1 MFRVKDLDDKRAKRR
16 RKFILADGI
25 TNQKAMT
32 PRRSFSVKQV
42 SIVLVKSFTMMCSRL
57 LKFCFYGYVIRLA
70 RAMRICMRP
79 KKSKLR
85 DDLFANLPTRAA
97 DFVTCTPVVP
107 RGRILTSS
115 KVTLLLIPISRPL
128 RNSTESPAVPASGKV
143 ANAAAMGLFDIWV
156 LIFLVLIA
164 PASIAYPFNTRSQS
178 LALTNG
184 ASPEGISLAN
194 LTSLGQGYSVYPTM
208 CFPPPSR
215 GRHVSPS
222 DLTDVLSDCSWIIN
236 QVLLQEDS
244 LLFQDLLFNYNIF
257 KDKSGN
263 RYLSRWHRGRCVI
276 SVAVAEKNEQQ
287 ILQLFNVV
295 LAANK
300 ILKECIGDQKI
311 LHGGT
316 TPIGSPKN
324 SFYVGVM
331 GLQDSDAAN
340 ESNDSL
346 LSNLDLSG
354 RDIQRSL
361 LRTTVSSVED
371 HDANGSPVSLPPS
384 VSMGRRASDP
394 QHGSSLSTDTQSL
407 VPEGT
412 LSTSKLVLPS
422 TNLSGSVKAP
432 PSYPVR
438 CFNPYSVRI
447 PPAALEDCQFVI
459 NHIIL
464 GYPNP
469 MSPQTFGYITSAD
482 IDLSL
487 PQNQRWIFAHCAIFV
502 RNTNKARIDTFRMVD
517 VAYTAHNIMTK
528 CVGGVKY
535 PVGGFADI
543 GTVADN
549 FYVGVGGIVT
559 TDATNT
565 PTPQYSS
572 SVDLVG
578 DGIGTHGAL

>member
-1 MFRVKDLDDKRAKRR
+1 MKDLDDKRAKRR
-16 RKFILADGI
+16 RKFVLADGI

-32 PRRSFSVKQV
+32 PRSSFSVKQV
-42 SIVLVKSFTMMCSRL
+42 STTLVESFTIMCSSL
-57 LKFCFYGYVIRLA
+57 LKICFYGYVTRLA
-70 RAMRICMRP
+70 SAMRICMRP

-85 DDLFANLPTRAA
+85 DNLFANLPTSAA

-107 RGRILTSS
+107 RGRILTCS
-115 KVTLLLIPISRPL
+115 KLTLLLILISCPPF

-164 PASIAYPFNTRSQS
+164 PVSIAHPFNTRSQS

-184 ASPEGISLAN
+184 ASPEVNSHGN
-194 LTSLGQGYSVYPTM
+194 LTSLGQDYPVYPTT

-215 GRHVSPS
+215 GRQVSLP
-222 DLTDVLSDCSWIIN
+222 DLTNVLSDCSWIIN
-236 QVLLQEDS
+236 RVLLQQTS
-244 LLFQDLLFNYNIF
+244 LLFQDLLINYNTF
-257 KDKSGN
+257 KDKSSN

-276 SVAVAEKNEQQ
+276 SVAFAEKNEQQ

-295 LAANK
+295 LAAKK
-300 ILKECIGDQKI
+300 ILKECIEDQRI

-316 TPIGSPKN
+316 TFIGSQNK

-340 ESNDSL
+340 ESNVSL

-361 LRTTVSSVED
+361 LRITASSFED
-371 HDANGSPVSLPPS
+371 HYANDSPVSLPPS

-394 QHGSSLSTDTQSL
+394 QHGSSLATDTQSL
-407 VPEGT
+407 VRGGA
-412 LSTSKLVLPS
+412 LSTSNLVLPS
-422 TNLSGSVKAP
+422 KNLSGSVEAP
-432 PSYPVR
+432 PSYPVN
-438 CFNPYSVRI
+438 CFNPYSATLK
-447 PPAALEDCQFVI
+447 PAAVEDCQFVI
-459 NHIIL
+459 NQIIL
-464 GYPNP
+464 RYMNP
-469 MSPQTFGYITSAD
+469 MSPQTFGYSASAD

-487 PQNQRWIFAHCAIFV
+487 PQNRKWIFGHCAIFV
-502 RNTNKARIDTFRMVD
+502 KNTNKARTDTFRMVD
-517 VAYTAHNIMTK
+517 VAYTAHNIITK
-528 CVGGVKY
+528 CVSGVKY
-535 PVGGFADI
+535 PLGGFADV

-549 FYVGVGGIVT
+549 FYVCVGGVDT

-565 PTPQYSS
+565 TIPQYSS
-572 SVDLVG
+572 SVDLVE